1 VTRTASRI
9 RLKPFRR
16 FDGRTFNFEAA
27 RRKNFIRGLL
37 LIDVTEVR
45 RSGAGWQQHPLRRW
59 SCMPWPR
66 AVDEDRIMHA
76 YGRRN
81 QLILFDDVDINI
93 QIEVVAEQHMG
104 RRGCVES
111 AESAWDRAA
120 IRPDDVQNSGR
131 AGEI

>member
-27 RRKNFIRGLL
+27 RRKNFIHGLL

-45 RSGAGWQQHPLRRW
+45 RSGARWQQHPLRRW
-59 SCMPWPR
+59 SCMPWPVLSMR
-66 AVDEDRIMHA
+66 TASCTPMA
-76 YGRRN
+76 GN

-111 AESAWDRAA
+111 AESPWDRAA
-120 IRPDDVQNSGR
+120 IKPDDPQNSGR